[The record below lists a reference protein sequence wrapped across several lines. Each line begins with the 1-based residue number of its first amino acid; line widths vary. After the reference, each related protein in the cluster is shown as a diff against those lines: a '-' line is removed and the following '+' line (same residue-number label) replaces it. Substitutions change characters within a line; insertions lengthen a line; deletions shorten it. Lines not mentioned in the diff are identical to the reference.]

1 MNKLEVFK
9 QGILEELPL
18 QLGVFPF
25 GIIYGIMAIESG
37 LTPMQAF
44 LMSSIIFG
52 GASQIA
58 FVQLISNATPFG
70 VLVTTV
76 GAINSR
82 HFLYSISMME
92 FLKNLSIKWR
102 IVLAYLLTD
111 EAYAI
116 SIRRFINEPNTS
128 FLHFHLLGTGITLFF
143 SWQISTLIGV
153 LLGGDLPQFLDL
165 QFIIPLTFIAI
176 IIPMIKSISTFLVV
190 IASAFSGLILKSL
203 DINFWIIVSGMI
215 GVVTGMVQLNW
226 IRKDDMV
233 WNYNMWDYY
242 FLNKIYSN
250 VRNDSKRVIHFN

>member
-1 MNKLEVFK
+1 MQIMKKLEVFK
-9 QGILEELPL
+9 QGVLEELTL

-143 SWQISTLIGV
+143 SWQISTFIGV

-215 GVVTGMVQLNW
+215 GVLVGIVSTKLD
-226 IRKDDMV
+226 K
-233 WNYNMWDYY
+233 
-242 FLNKIYSN
+242 
-250 VRNDSKRVIHFN
+250 KR

>member
-1 MNKLEVFK
+1 MKKLQILK

-25 GIIYGIMAIESG
+25 GVIYGVMAIESG

-58 FVQLISNATPFG
+58 FVQLISNATPYG
-70 VLVTTV
+70 VIVTTV

-92 FLKNLSIKWR
+92 FLKNLSLKWR
-102 IVLAYLLTD
+102 IILGYLLTD

-128 FLHFHLLGTGITLFF
+128 FLHFHLLGTGITLFL
-143 SWQISTLIGV
+143 SWQISTLTGV
-153 LLGGDLPQFLDL
+153 LLGGELPQFLDL
-165 QFIIPLTFIAI
+165 KFIIPLTFIAI
-176 IIPMIKSISTFLVV
+176 IIPMIRSISTFFVV
-190 IASAFSGLILKSL
+190 ISSAFCGLIFKNL
-203 DINFWIIVSGMI
+203 DISFWIIISGFI
-215 GVVTGMVQLNW
+215 GVLVG
-226 IRKDDMV
+226 IAS
-233 WNYNMWDYY
+233 
-242 FLNKIYSN
+242 NKL
-250 VRNDSKRVIHFN
+250 DKKR

>member
-1 MNKLEVFK
+1 MEIMKKLEVFK

-70 VLVTTV
+70 VLVMTV

-116 SIRRFINEPNTS
+116 SIRRFINEPNKS

-215 GVVTGMVQLNW
+215 GVLVGIV
-226 IRKDDMV
+226 
-233 WNYNMWDYY
+233 
-242 FLNKIYSN
+242 S
-250 VRNDSKRVIHFN
+250 SKLDKKR

>member
-1 MNKLEVFK
+1 MEIMKKFTIFK
-9 QGILEELPL
+9 QGVLEELPL

-70 VLVTTV
+70 VIVTTV

-82 HFLYSISMME
+82 HFLYSISMMD

-102 IVLAYLLTD
+102 IGLAYLLTD

-116 SIRRFINEPNTS
+116 SIRRFINEPNKS
-128 FLHFHLLGTGITLFF
+128 FIHFHLLGTGITLFL
-143 SWQISTLIGV
+143 SWQISTLTGV

-176 IIPMIKSISTFLVV
+176 IVPMIKSKSTLITVISSG
-190 IASAFSGLILKSL
+190 ISALIFKNL
-203 DINFWIIVSGMI
+203 DINFWIILSGL
-215 GVVTGMVQLNW
+215 TGILAGMTSS
-226 IRKDDMV
+226 R
-233 WNYNMWDYY
+233 WD
-242 FLNKIYSN
+242 KKS
-250 VRNDSKRVIHFN
+250 

>member
-1 MNKLEVFK
+1 MQTMKKLEVFK

-70 VLVTTV
+70 VLVMTV

-116 SIRRFINEPNTS
+116 SIRRFINEPNKS

-215 GVVTGMVQLNW
+215 GVLVGIV
-226 IRKDDMV
+226 
-233 WNYNMWDYY
+233 
-242 FLNKIYSN
+242 S
-250 VRNDSKRVIHFN
+250 SKLDKKR

>member
-1 MNKLEVFK
+1 MKKLKIFK

-25 GIIYGIMAIESG
+25 GVIYGVMAIESG

-58 FVQLISNATPFG
+58 FVQLISNATPYG
-70 VLVTTV
+70 VIVTTV

-92 FLKNLSIKWR
+92 FLKNLSLKWR
-102 IVLAYLLTD
+102 VILGYLLTD

-128 FLHFHLLGTGITLFF
+128 FLHFHLLGTGITLFL
-143 SWQISTLIGV
+143 SWQMSTLTGV
-153 LLGGDLPQFLDL
+153 LLGSDLPHFLDL

-176 IIPMIKSISTFLVV
+176 IIPMIRSISTFLVV
-190 IASAFSGLILKSL
+190 ISSAFCGLIFKNL
-203 DINFWIIVSGMI
+203 DISFWIIISGFI
-215 GVVTGMVQLNW
+215 GVLVG
-226 IRKDDMV
+226 IA
-233 WNYNMWDYY
+233 
-242 FLNKIYSN
+242 FNKL
-250 VRNDSKRVIHFN
+250 DKKR

>member
-1 MNKLEVFK
+1 MQIMKKLEVFK

-25 GIIYGIMAIESG
+25 GFIYGITAIESG

-215 GVVTGMVQLNW
+215 GVMTGMVSAKLD
-226 IRKDDMV
+226 K
-233 WNYNMWDYY
+233 
-242 FLNKIYSN
+242 K
-250 VRNDSKRVIHFN
+250 

>member
-1 MNKLEVFK
+1 MEIMKKFIIFK
-9 QGILEELPL
+9 QGVLEELPL

-58 FVQLISNATPFG
+58 FVQLISNASPFG
-70 VLVTTV
+70 VIVTTV
-76 GAINSR
+76 VAINSR

-102 IVLAYLLTD
+102 IGLAYLLTD

-116 SIRRFINEPNTS
+116 SIRRFINEPNKS
-128 FLHFHLLGTGITLFF
+128 FIHFHLLGTGITLFL
-143 SWQISTLIGV
+143 SWQISTLTGV

-176 IIPMIKSISTFLVV
+176 IVPMIRSISTFLVV
-190 IASAFSGLILKSL
+190 IASAFSGLILKNL
-203 DINFWIIVSGMI
+203 DINFWVIISGIIGVMI
-215 GVVTGMVQLNW
+215 GIFSAKLD
-226 IRKDDMV
+226 K
-233 WNYNMWDYY
+233 
-242 FLNKIYSN
+242 KI
-250 VRNDSKRVIHFN
+250 